1 MKLVTFEDGDGD
13 ARPGALVDGDT
24 RILPLAAFASLQDLI
39 EGGHEALQS
48 AQAAVARADPA
59 SSMSRDSVR
68 LLAPIPRP
76 VQIRDVLCFLEHMVN
91 AGRLAAELAGGDPST
106 YSLPQVFRDAPCYYK
121 ANRMGVVG
129 DGADV
134 VRPEGCNL
142 LDYELELGIVIGRRG
157 RDIAVD
163 EAMQYVFGYTIFN
176 DVSARDLQ
184 IREMAS
190 GLGPAKGKDFDTG
203 NVFGPCIGT
212 ADSLDVS
219 DLAMVARVN
228 GEEISRGSTSQMDH
242 TVADAISYI
251 SRGETIYPGEII
263 GSGTVPLGCL
273 MEHKRSLS
281 DGDAI
286 ELEIEGIGVLHNRIV
301 GPAQR
306 QE

>member
-1 MKLVTFEDGDGD
+1 MKFVTFEDREGG
-13 ARPGALVDGDT
+13 ARPGVLVDSDT
-24 RILPLAAFASLQDLI
+24 RIQPLAEFASLQDLI
-39 EGGHEALQS
+39 EGGREALQS
-48 AQAAVARADPA
+48 AEAAIEYADPA
-59 SSMSRDSVR
+59 ASVSRDSTP
-68 LLAPIPRP
+68 LYAPLPRP

-91 AGRLAAELAGGDPST
+91 AGRLAQEIAGGDPST
-106 YSLPQVFRDAPCYYK
+106 YELPQVFRDAPCYYK

-134 VRPEGCNL
+134 VRPEGCGF
-142 LDYELELGIVIGRRG
+142 LDYELELGIVVGKQG

-163 EAMQYVFGYTIFN
+163 EAMQHVFGYTIFN

-203 NVFGPCIGT
+203 NVFGPCIST
-212 ADSLDVS
+212 ADSVDVS
-219 DLAMVARVN
+219 DLTMVARLN

-242 TVADAISYI
+242 TVADVISYV

-273 MEHKRSLS
+273 MEHKRALS

-286 ELEIEGIGVLHNRIV
+286 ELEIEGIGVLRNRIV
-301 GPAQR
+301 GPAS
-306 QE
+306 QEG